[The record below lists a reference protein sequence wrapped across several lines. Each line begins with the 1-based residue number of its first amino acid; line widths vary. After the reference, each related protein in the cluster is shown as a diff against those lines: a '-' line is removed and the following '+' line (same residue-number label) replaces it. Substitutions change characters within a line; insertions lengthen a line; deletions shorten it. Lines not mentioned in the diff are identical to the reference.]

1 MSNNYAGK
9 FVSAETAVKAVQPA
23 TGWIMALALDF
34 RSFSIVRWQHAGMS

>member
-9 FVSAETAVKAVQPA
+9 FGAETAVRPFNRA

-34 RSFSIVRWQHAGMS
+34 RSFSTVRWRREG